1 MKSKAIT
8 NWLSKTN
15 RFTFSLYAIIAA
27 FSTYTCM
34 YALRKPFSVAEFSG
48 ITYFGLDYKTSLVIA
63 QVFGYMLSKFMGI
76 RYISEMKP
84 DRRGISI
91 IALIIIAEISLI
103 MFSIVSP
110 PYNIVFL
117 FINGLP
123 LGMVWGLVFSY
134 LEGRRLT
141 EILGAGLSVSFI
153 VSSGFVKSAGNMVM
167 NWGFSEYSMPYITG
181 ILFLIPLV
189 FFVWML
195 NQVPPPDKTDEEMR
209 TKRIPM
215 NKDERNQFFW
225 LFAVGIVLL
234 TIIYMF
240 LTAFRDLR
248 DNFAADIWSELGY
261 SKTPMIFTYTE
272 IPVAVGVLL
281 IVGSV
286 MWIKNNLRALIINH
300 YIILAG
306 ILLTGFSAACF
317 EWHLISAPVWMVL
330 TGLGLYMGY
339 VPFNCILFDRLIA
352 AYKTRGNS
360 GFLIYIAD
368 SFGYLASVI
377 VLLYKNFGQANISWL
392 RFIINSSYV
401 LAVIGTVLTLVSI
414 IYFKKK
420 NSVQIIPEVVTGEV

>member
-1 MKSKAIT
+1 MKNKIIT

-15 RFTFSLYAIIAA
+15 SFIFSVYAIVAA

-48 ITYFGLDYKTSLVIA
+48 MHYFGVDYKTSLVIA
-63 QVFGYMLSKFMGI
+63 QVFGYMLSKFLGI
-76 RYISEMKP
+76 KYISEMKP
-84 DRRGISI
+84 EKRGISI
-91 IALIIIAEISLI
+91 IVLIVIAELSLLL
-103 MFSIVSP
+103 FSIVPP
-110 PYNIVFL
+110 PYNILFL

-123 LGMVWGLVFSY
+123 LGMVWGLVFGF

-167 NWGFSEYSMPYITG
+167 NWGISEFKMPYITG
-181 ILFLIPLV
+181 ALFILPMI

-195 NQVPPPDKTDEEMR
+195 NQVPPPDKLDEQMR

-215 NKDERNQFFW
+215 NKEERKQFFL
-225 LFAVGIVLL
+225 LFAAGLVLL

-248 DNFAADIWSELGY
+248 DNFAADIWSQLGY
-261 SKTPMIFTYTE
+261 KKTPMIFTLTE
-272 IPVAVGVLL
+272 IPVAAGVLL
-281 IVGSV
+281 ILGSV
-286 MWIKNNLRALIINH
+286 MWVKNNLRALIINH

-306 ILLTGFSAACF
+306 ILLTGISTAFF
-317 EWHLISAPVWMVL
+317 EWKLVSAPVWMVL

-352 AYKTRGNS
+352 AHKTSGNS

-368 SFGYLASVI
+368 SFGYLASVA

-392 RFIINSSYV
+392 RFIINSSYI
-401 LAVIGTVLTLVSI
+401 LAVLGTALTLISI
-414 IYFKKK
+414 FYFKKK
-420 NSVQIIPEVVTGEV
+420 NSVKIIPEVVTGKA